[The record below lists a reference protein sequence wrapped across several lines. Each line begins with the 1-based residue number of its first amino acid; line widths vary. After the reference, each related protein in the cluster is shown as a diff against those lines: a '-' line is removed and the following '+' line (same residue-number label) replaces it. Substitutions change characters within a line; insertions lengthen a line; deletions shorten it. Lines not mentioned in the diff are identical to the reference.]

1 MGFSNGCG
9 LALASVLLWGSIGTA
24 QDKSSQIKVLV
35 NDTAGVERSVLR
47 RAEREAARLFDA
59 AGIEIQWV
67 NCAETHECQRMLGP
81 KEFVL
86 HIVPSGN
93 TRNDFVFGE
102 AFLGVDGRGQYCD
115 VFFDRL
121 RQAQGDV
128 DLALLLGDVS
138 AHELGHLLLGSNSHS
153 SFGIMQPRW
162 GTEGLRRIGMGM
174 LWFTREEARSMRS
187 RIGGETVRASSF
199 GSQYWRTR
207 DRFHAFN
214 REELWAGRF

>member
-1 MGFSNGCG
+1 MGFSNRWG
-9 LALASVLLWGSIGTA
+9 LVLSSVLLWSSIASA
-24 QDKSSQIKVLV
+24 QNRSSQVTVLV
-35 NDTAGVERSVLR
+35 INSAGVATAVLR
-47 RAEREAARLFDA
+47 QAEREAGRVFDA
-59 AGIEIQWV
+59 AGVEIQWV
-67 NCAETHECQRMLGP
+67 NCGETHQCQSIPGP
-81 KEFVL
+81 TEFML

-93 TRNDFVFGE
+93 TRSDFVFGE

-121 RQAQGDV
+121 RQAQGAV

-162 GTEGLRRIGMGM
+162 GAEGLRRLGMGM
-174 LWFTREEARSMRS
+174 LLFTREEARSMRS

-199 GSQYWRTR
+199 GSQNWRTG
-207 DRFHAFN
+207 DRFHTFN
-214 REELWAGRF
+214 REELWAERF

>member
-1 MGFSNGCG
+1 MGFSNRWG
-9 LALASVLLWGSIGTA
+9 LVVSSVLLWSSIGSA
-24 QDKSSQIKVLV
+24 QDGSSQVTVLV
-35 NDTAGVERSVLR
+35 NDSVGVAPSVLR
-47 RAEREAARLFDA
+47 QAEREAARLFDI
-59 AGIEIQWV
+59 AGVEIQWV
-67 NCAETHECQRMLGP
+67 NCAETPGCWHILGP
-81 KEFVL
+81 QELML
-86 HIVPSGN
+86 HIVPSGY

-102 AFLGVDGRGQYCD
+102 AFLGADGRGQYCD

-121 RQAQGDV
+121 RQQQGDV
-128 DLALLLGDVS
+128 DLDLLLGAVS

-174 LWFTREEARSMRS
+174 LLFTREEARSMRT

-207 DRFHAFN
+207 DRFHTFN
-214 REELWAGRF
+214 HEKLWAERF